1 MIINNQFEL
10 NHITKIIFGAGMVEN
25 IGKETAKYGRKAL
38 IVCDEGVRKA
48 GIVDKVTESL
58 TGSGVD
64 YAIYDKVLPNP
75 RDTGVVEAAGVGSR
89 FGADVIIGVGGG
101 SAMDTAK
108 AANVLMTNGGDCETW
123 ARIRKFNE
131 AVLPVICVPTTSG
144 TGSEVTFEAVITAVE
159 KGMKV
164 SISDGVKLA
173 PRLALMD
180 PELTLS
186 VPPLVTAS
194 TGMDALTHALEAF
207 TCTYSQPI
215 TDGLAMYAMEKIAGS
230 IVTATMEGSNLKAR
244 TDMMVGS
251 LMAGMAFTN
260 SFLGSVHSLSERI
273 GGFYDTPHGI
283 ANSIFLPFV
292 TQYNMDADPEKHAL
306 VAKCLGIDIAG
317 LSQIDASERGVEK
330 IFELNEL
337 LGIPKFKDVKGVDS
351 NDFPKISESCVTHA
365 CTKANPRKIDAEGYL
380 MLLNKAYDY

>member
-1 MIINNQFEL
+1 
-10 NHITKIIFGAGMVEN
+10 
-25 IGKETAKYGRKAL
+25 
-38 IVCDEGVRKA
+38 
-48 GIVDKVTESL
+48 
-58 TGSGVD
+58 
-64 YAIYDKVLPNP
+64 
-75 RDTGVVEAAGVGSR
+75 
-89 FGADVIIGVGGG
+89 
-101 SAMDTAK
+101 
-108 AANVLMTNGGDCETW
+108 
-123 ARIRKFNE
+123 
-131 AVLPVICVPTTSG
+131 
-144 TGSEVTFEAVITAVE
+144 
-159 KGMKV
+159 
-164 SISDGVKLA
+164 
-173 PRLALMD
+173 
-180 PELTLS
+180 
-186 VPPLVTAS
+186 
-194 TGMDALTHALEAF
+194 
-207 TCTYSQPI
+207 
-215 TDGLAMYAMEKIAGS
+215 MYAMEKIAGS